1 MKNLVYLFYFI
12 GLFTSNA
19 QKSNDFT
26 TIFEQSNGMDSAT
39 YAETIDFYQKLADF
53 YPEISLKEMGKTD
66 SGLPLHLI
74 IFNTDK
80 EFDFKK
86 IRESGKS
93 TLLINNGI
101 HPGEPDGIDASMLLL
116 RDLVQDKKLKNQF
129 KNTIIFIIPIYNIGG
144 ALNRNSTSRTN
155 QNGPKEY
162 GFRGNA
168 RNFDLNRDF
177 IKSDTKNTFA
187 FAEIFHLINPDIFIE
202 THVSNGADY
211 QYTLTHLF
219 TQHNKLGD
227 ELGDYLQNKMT
238 PEILDDLNKKNIP
251 ATPYVNVFNTSPDGG
266 FSQYFDSPRYSTG
279 YTTLFNTLG
288 VMIETHM
295 LKSYSQRVKVSYE
308 FLWSSLRFLNQNGKE
323 IKLKRALANQEFQH
337 KKTYPIQWKIDST
350 KTSKLQFKGYEA
362 VYKKSEVTGLDR
374 LFYDQTKPF
383 EKEITYYN
391 YFKPSK
397 EIEIPTAY
405 IIPQG
410 WWNVIELLKVN
421 KIEMKQLEKDT
432 TLVVE
437 TYQIVAFKSRTKPY
451 EGHFPH
457 YQIKTNIIK
466 KEVKFSKGDYFINT
480 KQNGIRYLLETLEPE
495 AADSFLSWNFFDAIL
510 QEKEGFSP
518 YVFEETAKEILKS
531 DASLNIAFEHRK
543 NTDESFRKNAFAQLQ
558 YIYKNSVYAEQSYLI
573 YPIYRIPQK
582 K

>member
-1 MKNLVYLFYFI
+1 MKKLVVLFYCI
-12 GLFTSNA
+12 GLLKLNA
-19 QKSNDFT
+19 QNSIDFT
-26 TIFEQSNGMDSAT
+26 TIFEKSDGLESAT

-53 YPEISLKEMGKTD
+53 YPEIEIKEMGKTD
-66 SGLPLHLI
+66 SGFPLHI
-74 IFNTDK
+74 VIFNTDK

-86 IRESGKS
+86 IKESGKS

-101 HPGEPDGIDASMLLL
+101 HPGEPDGIDASMMFL
-116 RDLVQDKKLKNQF
+116 RDLVQNKKLLKQYQ
-129 KNTIIFIIPIYNIGG
+129 NTVIFIIPVYNIGG
-144 ALNRNSTSRTN
+144 ALNRNSTTRAN

-177 IKSDTKNTFA
+177 IKSDTKNTLA
-187 FAEIFHLINPDIFIE
+187 FTEIFHQTNPDIFID

-211 QYTLTHLF
+211 QYSLTHLF
-219 TQHNKLGD
+219 TQHNKLGKQ
-227 ELGDYLQNKMT
+227 LGSYLHEKMM
-238 PEILDDLNKKNIP
+238 PDIIDDLNKKNIP
-251 ATPYVNVFNTSPDGG
+251 VTPYVNVFNAPPDGG

-295 LKSYSQRVKVSYE
+295 LKPYPKRVQVTYE
-308 FLWSSLRFLNQNGKE
+308 FLWSSLQFLNNNGKE
-323 IKLKRALANQEFQH
+323 IKLKRALANQEFQNEN
-337 KKTYPIQWKIDST
+337 TYPIQWKIDST

-397 EIEIPTAY
+397 EIEIPMAY

-410 WWNVIELLKVN
+410 WWNVIELLKIN
-421 KIEMKQLEKDT
+421 KIEMKQFEKDT
-432 TLVVE
+432 TLIVE
-437 TYQIVAFKSRTKPY
+437 SYQIVDYKSRTKPY

-466 KEVKFSKGDYFINT
+466 KEVKFFKGDYYIST

-495 AADSFLSWNFFDAIL
+495 ASDSFLSWNFFDSIL

-518 YVFEETAKEILKS
+518 YVFEETAKEILR
-531 DASLNIAFEHRK
+531 ANNQLNIDFEHKK
-543 NTDESFRKNAFAQLQ
+543 NTDESFRKNAFAQL
-558 YIYKNSVYAEQSYLI
+558 YFIYKNSEFAENSFLI
-573 YPIYRIPQK
+573 YPIYRIP
-582 K
+582 